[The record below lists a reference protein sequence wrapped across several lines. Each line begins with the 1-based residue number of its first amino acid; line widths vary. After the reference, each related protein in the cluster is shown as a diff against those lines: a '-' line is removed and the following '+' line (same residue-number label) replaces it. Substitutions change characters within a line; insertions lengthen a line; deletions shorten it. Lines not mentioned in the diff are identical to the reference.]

1 MLQKLFG
8 FDPKVHNIK
17 TEILAGVTTFLTM
30 AYILAL
36 SPNVL
41 SAAGMDKGALFTTTV
56 LATVVATVLMGIYAK
71 LPFALAPGVGLNAFF
86 AYTVCLTMGYTW
98 QFALTAVLIE
108 GVIFIILTL
117 TNVREAIVNALPMSL
132 KYAISAG
139 IGLFIAFIGMQNSQ
153 IIVNSDATLV
163 TLGNITSGPA
173 LLGMIGVVITAV
185 LLILKI
191 RGALLLGILITTLVG
206 IPMGITQLD
215 SVFGIPPSIDP
226 IFMKFEWD
234 RIFTTEMALVV
245 FTFLFVDIFD
255 TLGTLVGVSTRAGM
269 VDKNGRIPHL
279 KKAFLVDAIGT
290 TTGAMLGSSTVTTF
304 VESASGVAE
313 GGRTGLTAFVT
324 SICFLIALFFA
335 PFFLAVPG
343 AATAPVLI
351 IVGLMMMSQ
360 LQKLDFNDYSESVPA
375 FICVIFMPLSYS
387 ISEGIALGL
396 LSFVLINLI
405 TGKAKKIT
413 VATAILACFLVRD
426 ISALSEQR

>member
-413 VATAILACFLVRD
+413 VATAILACFFLKYV
-426 ISALSEQR
+426 I